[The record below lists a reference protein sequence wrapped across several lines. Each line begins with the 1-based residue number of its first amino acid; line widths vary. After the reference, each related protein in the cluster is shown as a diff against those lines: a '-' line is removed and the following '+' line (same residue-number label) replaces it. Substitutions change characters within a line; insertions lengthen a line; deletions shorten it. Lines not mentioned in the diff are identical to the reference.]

1 MLTERRSFYM
11 LLILAYVMILY
22 VMFIILINYN
32 NQLNCNNYNGLNW
45 QGCCQVRVHMASIH
59 FLVYYNSKLHTIQFH
74 SFHFFTH
81 VPTFLFQSTLSQ
93 HEAEK
98 VGMLVLF
105 CLHFLLVILLHFF
118 FILCFILI
126 FQLAVHLLQIS
137 YCMHTCTYQ
146 VSHNANVLCCN
157 GCLGKCCMLIAMQ
170 CFKVKWLKNDIRQ
183 LTLILLVLNHLQ
195 FEYTATSTFR

>member
-1 MLTERRSFYM
+1 MVWIGKGVVRWEFTWLQFIFWCITTQNYIPFNSTLFTFSHMCRHFYFRVLYHSM
-11 LLILAYVMILY
+11 RQKRLACWFCFAYIFFWLFY
-22 VMFIILINYN
+22 CIF
-32 NQLNCNNYNGLNW
+32 
-45 QGCCQVRVHMASIH
+45 
-59 FLVYYNSKLHTIQFH
+59 FH
-74 SFHFFTH
+74 S
-81 VPTFLFQSTLSQ
+81 V
-93 HEAEK
+93 
-98 VGMLVLF
+98 
-105 CLHFLLVILLHFF
+105 
-118 FILCFILI
+118 CFILI
-126 FQLAVHLLQIS
+126 FQLAVHLPQIS

>member
-118 FILCFILI
+118 FILFASFWFFNLQYICHKYHIACI
-126 FQLAVHLLQIS
+126 HVHIRCHIMPMCSVVMDALE
-137 YCMHTCTYQ
+137 
-146 VSHNANVLCCN
+146 NVVC
-157 GCLGKCCMLIAMQ
+157 
-170 CFKVKWLKNDIRQ
+170 
-183 LTLILLVLNHLQ
+183 
-195 FEYTATSTFR
+195 S